1 MAEIHP
7 ILDGADFDFNTDG
20 LADLIVVENLN
31 HTEVATP
38 FS

>member
-31 HTEVATP
+31 QTEVATP